1 MLIKTLPVGYLETN
15 CYVVT
20 NEDDLSCAVIDP
32 GAESGRI
39 LNYLEENHLHC
50 SAILVTHGHFDHITA
65 LPTVQEETGAPVY
78 VGRGDVDADL
88 GSNRR
93 FHPPAGSVIVGEGGV
108 IEAGTLRF
116 QVLETPGHSPGSLCF
131 LSGHCLFTGDTLF
144 KGSCG
149 RTDFTGGSV
158 SDMMASLQRLAR
170 LPGDFEVYPGHMES
184 STLEAERRYNPYMRE
199 AMRG

>member
-1 MLIKTLPVGYLETN
+1 
-15 CYVVT
+15 VVT

-78 VGRGDVDADL
+78 VGLGDVDADL

-93 FHPPAGSVIVGEGGV
+93 FHPPAGSVSSAKRCDRSVHSAV
-108 IEAGTLRF
+108 SRF
-116 QVLETPGHSPGSLCF
+116 WSPGPLARQPLL
-131 LSGHCLFTGDTLF
+131 LSVHCLFTATPSQGLL
-144 KGSCG
+144 
-149 RTDFTGGSV
+149 RRPDFTG
-158 SDMMASLQRLAR
+158 AA
-170 LPGDFEVYPGHMES
+170 YPI
-184 STLEAERRYNPYMRE
+184 
-199 AMRG
+199 